1 MLAFVK
7 RAAVAVVAA
16 SCGMASAQVRLQGAG
31 ATFPEPLY
39 QRWVSEY
46 QKSHPLVQIDYKGI
60 GSGGGIKGITD
71 KTLDFAGSDAPM
83 SSSERQKA
91 GDEVVHIPTVA
102 GAVVPAYNL
111 PGVSGELKLT
121 GPVIA
126 DIYRG
131 VITKWNDSKIA
142 AINAGLTLPDMEI
155 TPVYRTDGSG
165 TSFIFTNYLAG
176 QSSEFKDGIGA
187 GKTVQWPVGQGGKG
201 NQGVTAVVQTTPGA
215 LGYIELAYAIQN
227 KLPFALVQNRDGK
240 FIKASPQ
247 TVTAAGEGALAS
259 MTSSLAVNIWNQPGE
274 NTYPISAFTYVIVYK
289 DLGYLKDQQKAEA
302 LVDFLSWAT
311 TEGEKLAPNWI
322 TPR

>member
-201 NQGVTAVVQTTPGA
+201 NQGVTAVVQTTPGRWVTSNW
-215 LGYIELAYAIQN
+215 LT
-227 KLPFALVQNRDGK
+227 PFRTSFPSLWCRTGTGSSSRLLRRPSRRPGK
-240 FIKASPQ
+240 CVGVDDQ
-247 TVTAAGEGALAS
+247 
-259 MTSSLAVNIWNQPGE
+259 QPGGQHLE
-274 NTYPISAFTYVIVYK
+274 PARRKHLPDQRLYLRHRLQGSWLPEGSAK
-289 DLGYLKDQQKAEA
+289 GRGAGGL
-302 LVDFLSWAT
+302 
-311 TEGEKLAPNWI
+311 P
-322 TPR
+322 